1 MKLGVLPRFHESAI
15 TDPEW
20 VRRFGAL
27 CEEVGVESVW
37 AVEHVLVAEDYEPR
51 YSYSA
56 DGRMPGSPGT
66 VMPDPL
72 EWLSYFAAVTTTVR
86 LATGVV
92 VLPLHAPL
100 VLAKRVATLDAL
112 SGGRVVLGVGL
123 GWQIEE
129 YQAVG
134 VPYDE
139 RGPRADEAI
148 GVLRA
153 CWDADPVSFSGPF
166 TEIPPASVLPKP
178 VQGAGVP
185 IVIGGSTRLA
195 ARRAGRL
202 GDGFFPYVCGPDDY
216 ADRVEVIRATARE
229 HGRDPDAIELSVWP
243 GSYRYGSAF
252 DLDLAKRYADV
263 GVTRF
268 VVSAQE
274 ATGDT
279 FDDLRRFLTDYR
291 DQVLDRLTP

>member
-20 VRRFGAL
+20 VRGFGTL

-37 AVEHVLVAEDYEPR
+37 SVEHVLVAEDYEPR

-72 EWLSYFAAVTTTVR
+72 EWLAYFAAVTSTVK
-86 LATGVV
+86 LGTSVV
-92 VLPLHAPL
+92 VIPLHAPL

-112 SGGRVVLGVGL
+112 SGGRVMFGVGL

-129 YQAVG
+129 YRAVG
-134 VPYDE
+134 VPYEE
-139 RGPRADEAI
+139 RGARADEAI
-148 GVLRA
+148 EVLRA
-153 CWDADPVSFSGPF
+153 CWAPDPVEYSGPF
-166 TEIPPASVLPKP
+166 TQVPRASVLPKP
-178 VQGAGVP
+178 VQGAAVP
-185 IVIGGSTRLA
+185 IVIGGSTRVA

-202 GDGFFPYVCGPDDY
+202 GDGFFPYVCSPEDL
-216 ADRVEVIRATARE
+216 ADRVDVIRATATE
-229 HGRDPDAIELSVWP
+229 HGRDPDAIELTVWP
-243 GSYRYGSAF
+243 ASFRYGSAF
-252 DLDLAKRYADV
+252 DLDLAKQYADL

-274 ATGDT
+274 ASGDT

-291 DQVLDRLTP
+291 EQVLDQL

>member
-1 MKLGVLPRFHESAI
+1 VKLGVLPRFHQSAI
-15 TDPEW
+15 TDPAW
-20 VRRFGAL
+20 IRGFAAV

-56 DGRMPGSPGT
+56 DGRMPGAPGT

-72 EWLSYFAAVTTTVR
+72 EWLAYLAACTSTVR

-92 VLPLHAPL
+92 VLPLHPPL

-112 SGGRVVLGVGL
+112 SGGRVTLGVGV

-129 YQAVG
+129 YRAVG
-134 VPYDE
+134 VPYEE
-139 RGPRADEAI
+139 RGARADEAI

-153 CWDADPVSFSGPF
+153 CWGPDPVAFTGPF
-166 TEIPPASVLPKP
+166 TAVPPASVLPKP
-178 VQGAGVP
+178 VQGAALPV
-185 IVIGGSTRLA
+185 VIGGSSPAA
-195 ARRAGRL
+195 ARRAGRS

-216 ADRVEVIRATARE
+216 ADRVEEIRRTAVE
-229 HGRDPDAIELSVWP
+229 HGRDPDAIELTVWQ
-243 GSYRYGSAF
+243 GSYRHGSAF
-252 DLDLAKRYADV
+252 DVDLARRYADL

-268 VVSAQE
+268 VVAAQE
-274 ATGDT
+274 ASGDS
-279 FDDLRRFLTDYR
+279 FDDLRRFLSDYQ
-291 DQVLDRLTP
+291 DQVLTRL